1 MTPQRTVIVGDG
13 VAFLERGPLPPDHA
27 IVTSMPDVSEVPL
40 DLVAWQ
46 AWFSRNAELSCASVA
61 DQSVALFFQSDVVSE
76 GRWIDKGYLVH
87 KGAERAGAHCL
98 FHQIVCRAPAGTPLR
113 RGRPGYSHLSA
124 YSRGLRLEPELRTA
138 DVLPRL
144 GKMTW
149 ARAMGTEACEAVCR
163 FLLRETQCRVVVD
176 PFCGVGTM
184 LAAANAH
191 GMDAI
196 GVELE
201 GKRAELARS
210 LVLPH

>member
-1 MTPQRTVIVGDG
+1 MNPRRTVIVGDG
-13 VAFLERGPLPPDHA
+13 IAFLERGRLPADHA

-40 DLVAWQ
+40 DLEAWR
-46 AWFSRNAELSCASVA
+46 AWFSRAAELSCASVA
-61 DQSVALFFQSDVVSE
+61 DQAVAVFFQSDVVTA

-87 KGAERAGAHCL
+87 AGAERAGAHCL
-98 FHQIVCRAPAGTPLR
+98 FHQIVCRAPVGTALG

-124 YSRGLRLEPELRTA
+124 YSRALRLPAESRTA

-149 ARAMGTEACEAVCR
+149 ARAMGSEACEAVCQ
-163 FLLRETQCRVVVD
+163 FILRETACRVVVD

-191 GMDAI
+191 GMDAV
-196 GVELE
+196 GVELSPR
-201 GKRAELARS
+201 RAERALTLALNR
-210 LVLPH
+210 